1 MRQLVRSSPQ
11 PYPGGTA
18 GLSCSLTLTYVPA
31 VGLQAAEP
39 GGQSWPRAGPFP
51 VGGAWASPGLG
62 VPEGDSE
69 EMVSSLTSCARPPAW
84 AAWGRPSAV
93 GGAASAPSA
102 CSSLNPSISPSHS
115 NSWRRRPRSRPSPR
129 SPCRRRPS
137 SPSTAA
143 WCRSSTTR
151 TGYVRP
157 RARRLLARC
166 RLPGSPGRGRL
177 LPGPQRDCLPVRWGP
192 SSPACTHAHTH
203 AHTDPGS

>member
-93 GGAASAPSA
+93 RVPPLLLPPAAHSTPLSPLPTATAGGGGREAA
-102 CSSLNPSISPSHS
+102 
-115 NSWRRRPRSRPSPR
+115 
-129 SPCRRRPS
+129 
-137 SPSTAA
+137 
-143 WCRSSTTR
+143 
-151 TGYVRP
+151 
-157 RARRLLARC
+157 RAREARVAAAHRVQAPQPGADHLRREPGTCVLEPAVCSPGAGC
-166 RLPGSPGRGRL
+166 RGRRDGAGSSPGRSATA
-177 LPGPQRDCLPVRWGP
+177 CL
-192 SSPACTHAHTH
+192 
-203 AHTDPGS
+203 